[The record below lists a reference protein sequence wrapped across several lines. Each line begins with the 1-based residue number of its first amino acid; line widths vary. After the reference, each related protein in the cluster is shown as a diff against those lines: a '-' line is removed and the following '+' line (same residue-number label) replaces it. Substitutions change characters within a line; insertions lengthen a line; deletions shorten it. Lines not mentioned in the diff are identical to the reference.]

1 MIIDRLLYN
10 AKNFSKQIK
19 EKIKPEKK
27 EEPYPAAIRDRVLEL
42 IKFNCYRKGDFTLSS
57 GRKTE
62 HYVNCKSLT
71 LHSEGLVLISKL
83 LLHELQIRRT
93 LVNTPRTV
101 AGLTLGADPLVC
113 GVIAESHYQSDIV
126 EFALIVRKEPK
137 GYGTNAWIEGRRM
150 AEKGMCIM
158 LEDVI
163 TTGASVIKAAEKVR
177 EAGYVVTEVLTLV
190 DRQENGEA
198 DAALKEAGLELISLY
213 KLDELI

>member
-10 AKNFSKQIK
+10 AKNFSKKIK

-27 EEPYPAAIRDRVLEL
+27 EEPLRDRVLEL

-71 LHSEGLVLISKL
+71 LHSEGLVLVSKL
-83 LLHELQIRRT
+83 ILHELQIRRT
-93 LVNTPRTV
+93 KINTPRTV
-101 AGLTLGADPLVC
+101 AGLTLGADPLVS
-113 GVIAESHYQSDIV
+113 GVICESHYQSDLL

-150 AEKGMCIM
+150 GEKGICIM

-177 EAGYVVTEVLTLV
+177 EAGYVVTQVLTLV

-213 KLDELI
+213 KLEELI